1 VQTTTHGKK
10 VRAYGDRP
18 ARVQKERTHRLE
30 VSRREE
36 EIEAAKREMGWRGY
50 ATKQLLMRLAAGG
63 WGVCRGKP
71 PGGKRFRA
79 EGTAAGADADVL
91 AVREPHPWPGA
102 VAERGVAAADGGGMA
117 GEEEAAREQ
126 GDAEGVVSRPAWPT
140 GQAPKCGIAVASVQ
154 GNQLG
159 DRRGGRA
166 TACPRRCLDSAA
178 TEAVGSLGVAAGP
191 V

>member
-1 VQTTTHGKK
+1 
-10 VRAYGDRP
+10 R
-18 ARVQKERTHRLE
+18 ERHP
-30 VSRREE
+30 
-36 EIEAAKREMGWRGY
+36 WRGGV
-50 ATKQLLMRLAAGG
+50 AG
-63 WGVCRGKP
+63 C
-71 PGGKRFRA
+71 
-79 EGTAAGADADVL
+79 
-91 AVREPHPWPGA
+91 
-102 VAERGVAAADGGGMA
+102 GVAAGDGGGMA

-140 GQAPKCGIAVASVQ
+140 GQAPKCGIAAASVQ

-191 V
+191 VSPPHASFTRTPSNLSRTAGISLILLFLSFPCGSPGCINTYVGTITEGIQGGSP